1 MPELGHK
8 AGDRSN
14 GADDSERPVRFQ
26 RGNRSIAAISR
37 NFGENAAE
45 FLCHPDCVAE
55 REGFEPGRFS
65 NRLVTKG
72 MAKTL
77 VNTAILT

>member
-55 REGFEPGRFS
+55 REGFESAAKRMFNNIQSNGRHS
-65 NRLVTKG
+65 
-72 MAKTL
+72 
-77 VNTAILT
+77 